1 MSRKSFTF
9 FFLLL
14 AVLLAALAA
23 GEALAQ
29 VKPQVKRPVAKPAP
43 RATPT
48 PGPDKPLLPAM
59 PLTPEQEKRL
69 AAFNTV
75 WKTIKDNY
83 FDQTFSGLNW
93 EAIRKEYEPLA
104 LKATTSLAFHSVLQD
119 MINRLNRSHF
129 VILPPEVYREL
140 EKAKAQVKQNE
151 IGADGDANDGEDT
164 GGEKEAGGIFFD
176 DADSKFG
183 IGIEIR
189 VINSQVVITEVE
201 KGSSAARGG
210 LKPGYVIDKVNGV
223 SLKSLLQTF
232 IFSGSYGRLAE
243 KMFPLEVIEY
253 FINGEKESS
262 VLISYLDEKDA
273 PKEASIKRERLN
285 GKLIKAVPN
294 FPREFFSFESRAL
307 SEDIGYIKFNM
318 FAMAAVEGVCRAL
331 TEFKDKKTVIIDMRG
346 NIGGSIGALI
356 GITGMLIDKPT
367 MLGTQIY
374 RTSRESVAVLPQ
386 GRKYNGK
393 LIVLIDSLS
402 YSAAEIF
409 AGGLQESG
417 RLTVVGEKSAGQ
429 ALPSTTIQLATGAL
443 FMYPFAN
450 FQTPKGYSI
459 EGKGVE
465 PDVNIPRE
473 RKSLLEGKDAQLD
486 AAVALSGIKIADKPA
501 PIKIDAKIE
510 GKLDGKMEMPPV
522 PVLKPR
528 PNGSFKIAEPAPAPK
543 SAPKYDEA
551 ALKVIRDFIS
561 VSGGEEAVKNLSA
574 YTAKGTLE
582 INRAGASISGKVEMF
597 YRSPDKSSEIMT
609 VDSVGDIRSI
619 FDGKNYYVQSDIM
632 GNSESGEPR
641 QIREIGLLSDLQEM
655 IKIKQLY
662 RQVIYLGEFPH
673 KGKTAILVK
682 AVADNG
688 VEIAFAFDQK
698 TKFLLHRVGTY
709 TDISYDDYRKVGGLM
724 LPFWQTRSDAVIMK
738 LSEFK
743 LNVPLEDSVFVPKD
757 NCFTVK
763 DHSDK
768 EEK

>member
-1 MSRKSFTF
+1 MSGKSFTL

-14 AVLLAALAA
+14 AVSLAALTAVDVP
-23 GEALAQ
+23 AQ
-29 VKPQVKRPVAKPAP
+29 VKPPIKRPAAKPTPAP
-43 RATPT
+43 IKILVT
-48 PGPDKPLLPAM
+48 
-59 PLTPEQEKRL
+59 LTPEQEKRL
-69 AAFNTV
+69 TAFNTV

-129 VILPPEVYREL
+129 VILPPEVYLEL

-151 IGADGDANDGEDT
+151 IGAEGDADEGEDT

-189 VINSQVVITEVE
+189 VIGGQVVITEVE

-210 LKPGYVIDKVNGV
+210 LKSGYVIDKVNGV

-243 KMFPLEVIEY
+243 KMFPLEVLEY

-262 VLISYLDEKDA
+262 VLISYLDEKDS
-273 PKEASIKRERLN
+273 PKEVSIKRERLN

-294 FPREFFSFESRAL
+294 FPREFFSFESRSL
-307 SEDIGYIKFNM
+307 TEDIGYIKFNM

-331 TEFKDKKTVIIDMRG
+331 NEFKDKKTVIIDMRG

-374 RTSRESVAVLPQ
+374 RTSRESVAVQPQ

-465 PDVNIPRE
+465 PDVNVPRE

-486 AAVALSGIKIADKPA
+486 AAVALSGIKAADKPA
-501 PIKIDAKIE
+501 DKSSPVKM
-510 GKLDGKMEMPPV
+510 DGKMEMPPV

-528 PNGSFKIAEPAPAPK
+528 PNGDIKIRNQDSKSIPAPK
-543 SAPKYDEA
+543 PDSKYDEA
-551 ALKVIRDFIS
+551 ALKVIRDF
-561 VSGGEEAVKNLSA
+561 VTASGGEEAVRNLSA

-619 FDGKNYYVQSDIM
+619 FDGKKYYVQSDIM

-655 IKIKQLY
+655 IRIKQLY

-698 TKFLLHRVGTY
+698 TKFLVHRVGTY
-709 TDISYDDYRKVGGLM
+709 TDISYDDYRRVGGLM

-738 LSEFK
+738 ISEFK
-743 LNVPLEDSVFVPKD
+743 LNVSLEDSVFVPKD
-757 NCFTVK
+757 NCFTIK
-763 DHSDK
+763 DQSDK